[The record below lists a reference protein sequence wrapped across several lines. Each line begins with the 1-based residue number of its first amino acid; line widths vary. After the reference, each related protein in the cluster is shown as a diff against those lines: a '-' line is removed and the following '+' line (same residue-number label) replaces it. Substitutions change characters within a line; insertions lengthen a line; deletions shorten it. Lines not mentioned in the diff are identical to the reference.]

1 MREVLNALLRAAG
14 APEVRKHLPFAA
26 AYLAGAVCEGLWRA
40 LPLGGEL
47 PMTRFLAEQLA
58 TAHWYSME
66 PARRDFGY
74 VPKVSMAEG
83 MERLRAALAK

>member
-1 MREVLNALLRAAG
+1 MQGVPREIVARQLGHFRKADPAYAAG
-14 APEVRKHLPFAA
+14 V
-26 AYLAGAVCEGLWRA
+26 VCEGLWRA
-40 LPLGGEL
+40 LPLKGEP

-74 VPKVSMAEG
+74 VPKVSMDEG
-83 MERLRAALAK
+83 LRRLHEAWASAR